1 MDTHFLIHAPVSELF
16 LALMLKIMLI
26 ISWLHYKYLS
36 LFSQLSVA
44 LTTCQINFS
53 SFFSFPFFLSVF
65 FLIEHHHTQKKNT
78 TSQKADKKW
87 LWVVECLSRYTY
99 NLIPVP
105 EVHQTS
111 QKREWEDYT
120 SQRTRKSAVR
130 MYLLEMT
137 GSYTLNNTDTETRP
151 RQHQ

>member
-36 LFSQLSVA
+36 LFSQASVA

-65 FLIEHHHTQKKNT
+65 LNRTSSQKTT

-111 QKREWEDYT
+111 QKKEWEDYT

-137 GSYTLNNTDTETRP
+137 GSYTLNNTDTETRT
-151 RQHQ
+151 RQQQ

>member
-1 MDTHFLIHAPVSELF
+1 MDTHFLIHTPVSELF

-36 LFSQLSVA
+36 LFSQVSVA

-53 SFFSFPFFLSVF
+53 SFPSFPFFLSVF
-65 FLIEHHHTQKKNT
+65 FLNRTSLQKTT
-78 TSQKADKKW
+78 TSQKADNKW
-87 LWVVECLSRYTY
+87 LWVMECLSRYTY

-105 EVHQTS
+105 KVHQTS

-120 SQRTRKSAVR
+120 SQRSRKSAVR
-130 MYLLEMT
+130 MYLLEIT
-137 GSYTLNNTDTETRP
+137 GNYTLNNTDTETRP